1 MPLRTVLLQLAQTA
15 LRAQLHIQPQGR
27 WEGEAVKVS
36 DKSSE
41 WEDLIY
47 LKE

>member
-1 MPLRTVLLQLAQTA
+1 MPLRTVLLQLPQIA
-15 LRAQLHIQPQGR
+15 LEPQLHIQPQRR
-27 WEGEAVKVS
+27 WKGEADKAS

-47 LKE
+47 LID